1 MNIGTDAQVQR
12 YSVISRACLFF
23 RNCGNSYGHSKQY
36 VVNLKVYIRI
46 SISWIERH
54 LGWLIGIH
62 GIPNQFDE
70 IGIYVADRI
79 SRNHDSNSKNPLGAL
94 VAWGQLPQ
102 PWRGRSLLVRFTKWT
117 SPNYWVVDKPCQSSS
132 ICHRVVN
139 QTSLSVYIYS
149 WCL

>member
-36 VVNLKVYIRI
+36 AVNLKVYIRI

-54 LGWLIGIH
+54 LGLLIGIH

-70 IGIYVADRI
+70 IGIYVADGI

-94 VAWGQLPQ
+94 VAWGEVELANVIGKRQ
-102 PWRGRSLLVRFTKWT
+102 PHQGVIYIVLAEAILDSI
-117 SPNYWVVDKPCQSSS
+117 VVLGQATVFS
-132 ICHRVVN
+132 
-139 QTSLSVYIYS
+139 
-149 WCL
+149 